1 VKVLK
6 GHVEG
11 ERYVPDLVQ
20 LPGKK
25 PAPAKQVLD
34 DA

>member
-1 VKVLK
+1 VLS

-11 ERYVPDLVQ
+11 ESYVPDLVQ
-20 LPGKK
+20 LPGKR

-34 DA
+34 A

>member
-1 VKVLK
+1 MKAATAGRRQKMDDEEL
-6 GHVEG
+6 
-11 ERYVPDLVQ
+11 

-25 PAPAKQVLD
+25 PAPAKQVLG